1 MRTATVQVRDF
12 RTEITD
18 AQIADLRDRLAR
30 TRWPEPETVDDWSQG
45 IPLSYTQELCEYWA
59 NEYDMQ
65 RLAARLNA
73 FPQFHAKI
81 GDLGIHFLHVR
92 SPHEQARPLIMTH
105 GWPGSVVEFL
115 DVIGPL
121 TDPESHGGSAAD
133 AFHVVVPALPGFG
146 FSDKPSR
153 PGIGIERIAGAW
165 HELMGHLGYPR
176 YYAQGGDWGSA
187 VTTAMAAGAFEG
199 LLGVHLNVALASP
212 EALLQLGEPTEQER
226 EMLART
232 NRFFAEENGYGAEQS
247 TRPQTIGYPLA
258 DSPAGQLAWIVEKF
272 YAWAD
277 CDGHPENAVSRDDLL
292 DNVMIYWL
300 TNSAASSARM
310 YWENARYLSTEPER
324 PVRIPTAYTQF
335 PEEIFAFSERWLGT
349 RFSDLRYYRAAE
361 RGGHFAAFE
370 QPEIFAREVR
380 AGIASL
386 TA

>member
-1 MRTATVQVRDF
+1 MRTATVQIRDF
-12 RTEITD
+12 QTEITA

-45 IPLSYTQELCEYWA
+45 IPLSYTRELCEYWA

-65 RLAARLNA
+65 RLATRLNA
-73 FPQFHAKI
+73 FPQFHATI
-81 GDLGIHFLHVR
+81 DDLGIHFLHVR

-121 TDPESHGGSAAD
+121 TDPETHGGSAAD

-153 PGIGIERIAGAW
+153 TGTGIERIAAAW

-187 VTTAMAAGAFEG
+187 VTTAMAARAFEG

-212 EALLQLGEPTEQER
+212 EALHQLGEPTEQER

-232 NRFFAEENGYGAEQS
+232 QRFWAEESGYSAEQS

-258 DSPAGQLAWIVEKF
+258 DSPAGQLAWVVEKF
-272 YAWAD
+272 YAWTD
-277 CDGHPENAVSRDDLL
+277 CDGHPENAVSRDNLL
-292 DNVMIYWL
+292 DNVMMYWL

-310 YWENARYLSTEPER
+310 YWENAQYLATEPER

-335 PEEIFAFSERWLGT
+335 PEEIFAFSERWLRT
-349 RFSDLRYYRAAE
+349 RFSDLRYYHAAE

-370 QPEIFAREVR
+370 QPGIFAREVR
-380 AGIASL
+380 DGIASL
-386 TA
+386 AA

>member
-1 MRTATVQVRDF
+1 MRTATVQIRDF

-45 IPLSYTQELCEYWA
+45 IPLSYTRELCEYWA
-59 NEYDMQ
+59 DEYDIQ
-65 RLAARLNA
+65 RLASRLNA
-73 FPQFHAKI
+73 FPQFHATI

-105 GWPGSVVEFL
+105 GWPGSAVEFL

-121 TDPESHGGSAAD
+121 TDPEKHGGAAAD

-153 PGIGIERIAGAW
+153 TGIGIERIAGAW

-199 LLGVHLNVALASP
+199 LLGVHLNVALVSP
-212 EALLQLGEPTEQER
+212 EALRQLGGPTEQEQ
-226 EMLART
+226 EMLARAQ
-232 NRFFAEENGYGAEQS
+232 RFWAQESGYSAEQS

-272 YAWAD
+272 YAWTD
-277 CDGHPENAVSRDDLL
+277 CGGHPENVITRDNLL
-292 DNVMIYWL
+292 DNVMMYWL

-310 YWENARYLSTEPER
+310 YWENAQYLSTEPER

-335 PEEIFAFSERWLGT
+335 PEEIFGFSERWLKT
-349 RFSDLRYYRAAE
+349 RFSDLRYYHAAE

-386 TA
+386 VT

>member
-1 MRTATVQVRDF
+1 MRTATVRLRDF

-45 IPLSYTQELCEYWA
+45 IPLGYTRELCDYWA
-59 NEYDMQ
+59 TEYDLQ
-65 RLAARLNA
+65 RLADRLNA
-73 FPQFHAKI
+73 FPQFHATI
-81 GDLGIHFLHVR
+81 GELGIHFLHVR

-115 DVIGPL
+115 DVLGPL
-121 TDPESHGGSAAD
+121 TDPEKHGGSAAD

-153 PGIGIERIAGAW
+153 AGVGIERIANAW

-199 LLGVHLNVALASP
+199 LLGVHLNVALVSP
-212 EALLQLGEPTEQER
+212 AALHQPTEQEQ

-232 NRFFAEENGYGAEQS
+232 QRFWAEEGGYSAQQA

-272 YAWAD
+272 RAWTD
-277 CDGHPENAVSRDDLL
+277 CGGHPEKAVSRDKLL
-292 DNVMIYWL
+292 DNVMMYWL

-310 YWENARYLSTEPER
+310 YWENAQYLSAEPDR
-324 PVRIPTAYTQF
+324 KVGIPTAYTQF
-335 PEEIFAFSERWLGT
+335 PEEIFAFSERWLKT
-349 RFSDLRYYRAAE
+349 RFSDLRYYNAAE

-370 QPEIFAREVR
+370 QPEIFVRELR
-380 AGIASL
+380 AGIAAL
-386 TA
+386 EV

>member
-1 MRTATVQVRDF
+1 VQSDF
-12 RTEITD
+12 IVEITD

-45 IPLSYTQELCEYWA
+45 IPLSYTRELCDYWA

-73 FPQFHAKI
+73 FPQFHATI

-121 TDPESHGGSAAD
+121 TDPETHGGSAAD

-146 FSDKPSR
+146 FSGKPSQ
-153 PGIGIERIAGAW
+153 PGTGIERIARTW

-176 YYAQGGDWGSA
+176 YFAQGGDWGSA
-187 VTTAMAAGAFEG
+187 VTTAMAARALNG
-199 LLGVHLNVALASP
+199 LLGVHLNVALVSP
-212 EALLQLGEPTEQER
+212 EALDQLGEPTEQEQ
-226 EMLART
+226 EMLARAQ
-232 NRFFAEENGYGAEQS
+232 RFRAEENGYSAEQA

-258 DSPAGQLAWIVEKF
+258 DSPAGQLAWVVEKF
-272 YAWAD
+272 YAWTD
-277 CDGHPENAVSRDDLL
+277 CDGHPEKAVSRDNLL
-292 DNVMIYWL
+292 DNVMMYWL

-310 YWENARYLSTEPER
+310 YWENAHYLDTEPDR

-335 PEEIFAFSERWLGT
+335 PEEIFAFSERWLRT
-349 RFSDLRYYRAAE
+349 RFSDLRYYHAAE

-370 QPEIFAREVR
+370 QPEIFADEVR

-386 TA
+386 VA

>member
-1 MRTATVQVRDF
+1 MQIRDF
-12 RTEITD
+12 EVEITG

-30 TRWPEPETVDDWSQG
+30 TRWPEPETVDDWTQG
-45 IPLSYTQELCEYWA
+45 IPLSYTRELCEYWA

-73 FPQFHAKI
+73 FPQFHATI
-81 GDLGIHFLHVR
+81 GGLGIHFLHVR
-92 SPHEQARPLIMTH
+92 SPHEKARPLIMTH

-121 TDPESHGGSAAD
+121 TDPEAHGGSAAD
-133 AFHVVVPALPGFG
+133 AFHVVIPALPGFG

-153 PGIGIERIAGAW
+153 TGTGIERIASTW

-187 VTTAMAAGAFEG
+187 VTTAMAVRAPNG
-199 LLGVHLNVALASP
+199 LLGVHLNVALVSP
-212 EALLQLGEPTEQER
+212 EALHQLGEPTEQEQ
-226 EMLART
+226 EMLARAQ
-232 NRFFAEENGYGAEQS
+232 RFWAEENGYSAEQA

-258 DSPAGQLAWIVEKF
+258 DSPVGQLAWVVEKF
-272 YAWAD
+272 YAWTD
-277 CDGHPENAVSRDDLL
+277 CDGHPEKAVSRDNLL
-292 DNVMIYWL
+292 DNVMMYWL

-310 YWENARYLSTEPER
+310 YWENAQYLNAEPAR

-335 PEEIFAFSERWLGT
+335 PEEIFAFSERWLRT
-349 RFSDLRYYRAAE
+349 RFSDLRYYHAAA

-380 AGIASL
+380 TGIASL
-386 TA
+386 VA

>member
-1 MRTATVQVRDF
+1 MRTATVQIRDF

-45 IPLSYTQELCEYWA
+45 TPLSYTRELCEYWA

-73 FPQFHAKI
+73 FPQFHATI

-121 TDPESHGGSAAD
+121 SDSERHGGSAAD

-153 PGIGIERIAGAW
+153 TGVGIERIACAW

-187 VTTAMAAGAFEG
+187 VTTAMASHAYEG
-199 LLGVHLNVALASP
+199 LLGVHLNVALVAP
-212 EALLQLGEPTEQER
+212 EALHRLGEATEQEQ
-226 EMLART
+226 EMLAKAQ
-232 NRFFAEENGYGAEQS
+232 RFWAEESGYSAEQS
-247 TRPQTIGYPLA
+247 TRPQTIGYALA
-258 DSPAGQLAWIVEKF
+258 DSPAGQLAWVVEKF
-272 YAWAD
+272 HAWTD

-292 DNVMIYWL
+292 DNVMTYWL
-300 TNSAASSARM
+300 TNSAASSARI
-310 YWENARYLSTEPER
+310 YWENARYLTTEPER
-324 PVRIPTAYTQF
+324 PVPIPTAYTQF
-335 PEEIFAFSERWLGT
+335 PEEIFAFSERWLRT
-349 RFSDLRYYRAAE
+349 RFSDLRYYHAAE

-370 QPEIFAREVR
+370 QPEIFAREIR
-380 AGIASL
+380 AGIGAL
-386 TA
+386 

>member
-1 MRTATVQVRDF
+1 MRTATVQICDF
-12 RTEITD
+12 RVEITD

-45 IPLSYTQELCEYWA
+45 IPLSYTRELCQYWA

-73 FPQFHAKI
+73 FPQYHAMI

-92 SPHEQARPLIMTH
+92 SRHEQARPLIMTH

-121 TDPESHGGSAAD
+121 TDPEAHGGSAAD

-153 PGIGIERIAGAW
+153 PGTGIERIADTW

-187 VTTAMAAGAFEG
+187 VTTAMATRALEG
-199 LLGVHLNVALASP
+199 LLGVHLNVALVSP
-212 EALLQLGEPTEQER
+212 EALLGLGAPTEREQ
-226 EMLART
+226 EMLARAQ
-232 NRFFAEENGYGAEQS
+232 RFRVEENGYAAEQS

-258 DSPAGQLAWIVEKF
+258 DSPAGQLAWVVEKF
-272 YAWAD
+272 YAWTD
-277 CDGHPENAVSRDDLL
+277 CDDHPENAVSRDNLL

-310 YWENARYLSTEPER
+310 YWENAQYLNTEPDR
-324 PVRIPTAYTQF
+324 KVKIPTAYTQF
-335 PEEIFAFSERWLGT
+335 PEEIFAFSERWLRT
-349 RFSDLRYYRAAE
+349 RFSDLRYYHAAE

-386 TA
+386 AA

>member
-1 MRTATVQVRDF
+1 MRTDTVRMRDF
-12 RTEITD
+12 QADITD

-30 TRWPEPETVDDWSQG
+30 TRWPEPETVDGWSQG
-45 IPLSYTQELCEYWA
+45 IPLSYTRELCEYWA
-59 NEYDMQ
+59 DEYDMQ
-65 RLAARLNA
+65 RLADRLNA
-73 FPQFHAKI
+73 FPQFHATI
-81 GDLGIHFLHVR
+81 DGLGIHVLHVR
-92 SPHEQARPLIMTH
+92 SPHEHARPLIMTH

-153 PGIGIERIAGAW
+153 PGTGVERIARAW
-165 HELMGHLGYPR
+165 HELMGHLGYSR

-187 VTTAMAAGAFEG
+187 VTTAMAVRAPEG
-199 LLGVHLNVALASP
+199 LLGVHLNVARVSP
-212 EALLQLGEPTEQER
+212 EALHRLGEPTERER

-232 NRFFAEENGYGAEQS
+232 QRFFAEEAGYSAEQA
-247 TRPQTIGYPLA
+247 TRPQTIGYALA

-272 YAWAD
+272 HAWAD
-277 CDGHPENAVSRDDLL
+277 CAGHPENAVSRDDLL
-292 DNVMIYWL
+292 DNVMMYWL

-310 YWENARYLSTEPER
+310 YWENAEYLDAAPE

-335 PEEIFAFSERWLGT
+335 PEEIFAFSERWLRT
-349 RFSDLRYYRAAE
+349 QFSDLRYYNTAE

-386 TA
+386 AR